1 MIWIQTIPPAV
12 CYFLYNWQFF
22 RCVESILEIQ
32 PTSKRNIIIT
42 FLMNYSIFILCTL
55 FNLHLIANWIIFLFL
70 LLADQRVLYR
80 QSFRKCALFALLGTQ
95 LGLALNILC
104 RSLFAIVLNI
114 PLIAFDNQV
123 SSIGNMKRYP
133 VLLGFF
139 AAGILF
145 LLITRLDLLRRL
157 TLILEDQK
165 TLTFLLG
172 LLIVMYFYLCA
183 NLMIYYIPENITIL
197 KLWSMKSALFV
208 LAGEC
213 LSVIFSIRL
222 GQLSIYRAKSL
233 ETQEKLAK
241 EHLRELE
248 LHTIAVTDPLTG
260 CENRHEVL
268 PRLNDALKSGR
279 EFSLGFV
286 DLNGLKPV
294 NDIYGHDM
302 GDKYIQT
309 VSDALGKICGQ
320 DDFLFRYGGDEFLL
334 LFRTS
339 VPAAIQRLRQAQQLI
354 DSEHEQNAYPFA
366 MSISYGM
373 SSPEDSKDADI
384 LIKLADDRMYQM
396 KQTNRLQT

>member
-1 MIWIQTIPPAV
+1 MIWIQIIPPAV

-22 RCVESILEIQ
+22 RCVESVLKIQ
-32 PTSKRNIIIT
+32 PTSKRNITIT

-80 QSFRKCALFALLGTQ
+80 QSFRKCTLFALLGTQ

-104 RSLFAIVLNI
+104 RSLFAIILNI

-123 SSIGNMKRYP
+123 SSIGNMKIYP
-133 VLLGFF
+133 VILGFF
-139 AAGILF
+139 AAGTLF

-354 DSEHEQNAYPFA
+354 NSEHEQNAYPFA

-373 SSPEDSKDADI
+373 SSPEDSKDADV

-396 KQTNRLQT
+396 KQTNRLQR

>member
-1 MIWIQTIPPAV
+1 MIWIQIIPPAV

-22 RCVESILEIQ
+22 RCVESVLKIQ
-32 PTSKRNIIIT
+32 PTSKRNITVT

-55 FNLHLIANWIIFLFL
+55 FNLHLITNWIIFLFL
-70 LLADQRVLYR
+70 LLADQRILYR
-80 QSFRKCALFALLGTQ
+80 QSYRKCALFALLGTQ

-133 VLLGFF
+133 VVLGFF

-233 ETQEKLAK
+233 ETQEELAK

-320 DDFLFRYGGDEFLL
+320 HDFLFRYGGDEFLL
-334 LFRTS
+334 LFGTS
-339 VPAAIQRLRQAQQLI
+339 VSAAIQRLRQAQQLI
-354 DSEHEQNAYPFA
+354 DSEHKRNAYPFA

-373 SSPEDSKDADI
+373 SSPEDSKDADV

-396 KQTNRLQT
+396 KQANHLQR

>member
-1 MIWIQTIPPAV
+1 MIWIQIIPPAV

-22 RCVESILEIQ
+22 RCVESVLKIQ
-32 PTSKRNIIIT
+32 PTSKRNITIT

-70 LLADQRVLYR
+70 LLADQRILYR

-157 TLILEDQK
+157 TLLLEDQK

-222 GQLSIYRAKSL
+222 GQLSIYRAKNL
-233 ETQEKLAK
+233 ETQEELAK

-320 DDFLFRYGGDEFLL
+320 HDFLFRYGGDEFLL
-334 LFRTS
+334 LFGTS
-339 VPAAIQRLRQAQQLI
+339 VSAAIQRLRQAQQLI
-354 DSEHEQNAYPFA
+354 DSEHERNAYPFA

-373 SSPEDSKDADI
+373 SSPEDSKDADV

-396 KQTNRLQT
+396 KQTNHLQR